1 MATLKDLKPGD
12 HVLVSRDTYISGLAY
27 TDYYEDTVS
36 CITDSGFIDVDG
48 SKYDPI
54 TGLELN
60 ASRRH
65 HIALPDDEQALK
77 TKEEVVRK
85 KRIDDVVCRM
95 HSCHEWNLNY
105 EQAISIAMIMGWK
118 V

>member
-1 MATLKDLKPGD
+1 MSSLKDLKPGD
-12 HVLVSRDTYISGLAY
+12 HVLVSRDTYISGMAY
-27 TDYYEDTVS
+27 TYYYEDTVS
-36 CITDSGFIDVDG
+36 DVTDSGVIDVDG

-60 ASRRH
+60 SNRRH

-77 TKEEVVRK
+77 TKEEVGRMEK
-85 KRIDDVVCRM
+85 IENVVLRM
-95 HSCHEWNLNY
+95 HSCHEWNLTY
-105 EQAISIAMIMGWK
+105 EKAISIAIIMGWK